1 MIFLEPI
8 RKRLLIVGI
17 LLVVVTKA
25 ISIPEQ
31 TQMFVFFAVLAITG
45 VPHGSLDFFI
55 QKKIITHSNK
65 LIFKLNF
72 IFKYLINMLA
82 YGILWYFFPSFAF
95 ILFIGLT
102 AYHFGEIDWQIHQK
116 KYLDRWL
123 YSLFGL
129 LLIVFIIV
137 SHIDYAAPV
146 LAVLLPKF
154 INQALWIKIGNSFT
168 LPIAC
173 ILLAYLLT
181 LVCWLPKIGYN
192 KNNAYS
198 FAFQA
203 VVLIVVIYLLPFYLS
218 FAFYFGCWHSLISFN
233 LIRNQLEFAN
243 TYKGWLELIKKAI
256 PYTVLAWTGIVFFI
270 LFTSK
275 FQNNDLIISNIFI
288 GISIL
293 TLPHLQVFTK
303 IVSLKKQ

>member
-1 MIFLEPI
+1 MIILEPI
-8 RKRLLIVGI
+8 RKRLLIAGM
-17 LLVVVTKA
+17 LLVVVAKV

-31 TQMFVFFAVLAITG
+31 IQMVAFFAVLAITG

-55 QKKIITHSNK
+55 EKKVVKSSNK

-123 YSLFGL
+123 YSFFGL
-129 LLIVFIIV
+129 LLIVFIIA
-137 SHIDYAAPV
+137 SHIEYAAPV
-146 LAVLLPKF
+146 LAVLLPNF
-154 INQALWIKIGNSFT
+154 FNQALWLKIGNSIA
-168 LPIAC
+168 LPSAC
-173 ILLAYLLT
+173 ALLVYLSF
-181 LVCWLPKIGYN
+181 LVFSLPKVGYN
-192 KNNAYS
+192 QKKVYS
-198 FAFQA
+198 FAFQS
-203 VVLIVVIYLLPFYLS
+203 VMLIVVIYLLPFYLS

-233 LIRNQLEFAN
+233 LIRNQLEIGN
-243 TYKGWLELIKKAI
+243 TYEGWLELIKKAV
-256 PYTVLAWTGIVFFI
+256 PYTVLAWTGIVLFI
-270 LFTSK
+270 IFTSRFHDK
-275 FQNNDLIISNIFI
+275 DLIISNIFI

-303 IVSLKKQ
+303 IVNIKKQ

>member
-1 MIFLEPI
+1 MIFLDPI
-8 RKRLLIVGI
+8 RKRLLIAGI

-31 TQMFVFFAVLAITG
+31 IQMVVFFAVLAITG

-55 QKKIITHSNK
+55 EKKIIKSSNK

-82 YGILWYFFPSFAF
+82 YGILWYFFPAFAF

-102 AYHFGEIDWQIHQK
+102 AYHFGEIDWQLHQK

-123 YSLFGL
+123 YSIFGL
-129 LLIVFIIV
+129 LLILFIIAT
-137 SHIDYAAPV
+137 HIEYAAPV
-146 LAVLLPKF
+146 LAVLLPNF
-154 INQALWIKIGNSFT
+154 INQALWLKIGNSIA
-168 LPIAC
+168 LPSAC
-173 ILLAYLLT
+173 ALLVYLST
-181 LVCWLPKIGYN
+181 LVYRLPKIGYDKN
-192 KNNAYS
+192 KVYS
-198 FAFQA
+198 FAFQS
-203 VVLIVVIYLLPFYLS
+203 VILIVVIYLLPFYLS

-233 LIRNQLEFAN
+233 LIRNQLEFTN
-243 TYKGWLELIKKAI
+243 TSKGWLELIKKAI
-256 PYTVLAWTGIVFFI
+256 PYTVLAWTGIVLFI
-270 LFTSK
+270 IFTSN
-275 FQNNDLIISNIFI
+275 FQNKDLIISNIFI

-303 IVSLKKQ
+303 IVSFKKQ